1 MLSKPYYTEITLK
14 PTSFEKLIEENK
26 IYYRNI
32 LNNFYFQ
39 RVAKYA
45 CGSSLFIDIAIQ
57 YLIESGVYAA
67 DDDSIEM
74 INPKTIIIPSSLDK
88 LVARRLNLLQDDEA
102 AMKFLTS
109 IVLLGTRID
118 MGTVESLGY
127 ENLNEIIEK
136 LSGMGFLYQ
145 YNNCIYFPNYN
156 LLRDNLLTTISKIYL
171 EEVAKD
177 LFAKVFNDDMPSP
190 VKAYLY
196 GLLQDTENERH
207 QWEQLAEIDLS
218 LGDFSAY
225 LNCTN
230 KILELLDKNDD
241 PEKMEEIAE
250 YKKSLY
256 EKISN
261 NLYEYVPDKTADIAE
276 MTLKNLEKTSDVD
289 KIILLCNKMI
299 NGALMAGNYN
309 HALELTHKVL
319 SLLPPS
325 SLNPADENFN
335 SYFFLMS
342 VIHIQILFNIGALMD
357 CLDIGY
363 KVLNVVNNQTMPTL
377 KPDYMSDDDFNL

>member
-1 MLSKPYYTEITLK
+1 
-14 PTSFEKLIEENK
+14 
-26 IYYRNI
+26 
-32 LNNFYFQ
+32 
-39 RVAKYA
+39 
-45 CGSSLFIDIAIQ
+45 
-57 YLIESGVYAA
+57 
-67 DDDSIEM
+67 
-74 INPKTIIIPSSLDK
+74 
-88 LVARRLNLLQDDEA
+88 
-102 AMKFLTS
+102 
-109 IVLLGTRID
+109 
-118 MGTVESLGY
+118 
-127 ENLNEIIEK
+127 
-136 LSGMGFLYQ
+136 
-145 YNNCIYFPNYN
+145 
-156 LLRDNLLTTISKIYL
+156 
-171 EEVAKD
+171 
-177 LFAKVFNDDMPSP
+177 
-190 VKAYLY
+190 
-196 GLLQDTENERH
+196 
-207 QWEQLAEIDLS
+207 
-218 LGDFSAY
+218 
-225 LNCTN
+225 
-230 KILELLDKNDD
+230 
-241 PEKMEEIAE
+241 MEEIAE

-363 KVLNVVNNQTMPTL
+363 KVLLVQF
-377 KPDYMSDDDFNL
+377 K